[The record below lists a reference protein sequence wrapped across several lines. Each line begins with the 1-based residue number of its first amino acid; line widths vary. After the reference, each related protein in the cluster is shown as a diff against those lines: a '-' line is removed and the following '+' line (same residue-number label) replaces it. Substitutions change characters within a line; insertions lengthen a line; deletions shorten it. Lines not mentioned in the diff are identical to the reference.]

1 MSRAA
6 DSSKLHLMAGGAYV
20 RQGRKE
26 SQMRRALIA
35 ANIAG
40 LMMLWGCSKPESDLE
55 LTSSYVPPPDASY
68 AYEPATT
75 DDSGWSEY
83 EVASSG
89 PDEVVVY
96 SGGERTHIV
105 QRKETLYSLSRMYYG
120 DNAGWKKIYA
130 ANQNRISDP
139 NKISVGME
147 LVIP

>member
-1 MSRAA
+1 
-6 DSSKLHLMAGGAYV
+6 
-20 RQGRKE
+20 
-26 SQMRRALIA
+26 MRRALIA

-40 LMMLWGCSKPESDLE
+40 MMMLWGCGKPESNLE
-55 LTSSYVPPPDASY
+55 LSSSYVPPPDASY

-75 DDSGWSEY
+75 ADTGWSEY
-83 EVASSG
+83 ETVAYTPDDTTTYSSS
-89 PDEVVVY
+89 D
-96 SGGERTHIV
+96 RTHIV

-139 NKISVGME
+139 NKIAVGME